1 MRGSR
6 LAFSPLAFS
15 LLALAA
21 CGGTAPPI
29 DEACAYDEDCPAGT
43 LCRGGLCEAPAD
55 SGTPVGAPEIEVTPP
70 TLDFGSASLGVQVTH
85 ELVIENHGNEPL
97 HVTRLELIEGD
108 ALAEYTSVPTG
119 AGAVALEL
127 APGGS
132 LTIAVTLVQQDTEAD
147 RGELRI
153 SSDDADEPV
162 FVVTLL
168 SEIKGT
174 PQLSA
179 APDELDYGVV
189 TWRDVVAREVD
200 IENTGTGNAPLT
212 ITAADV
218 TDASGGALLFTTTLL
233 LVDPST
239 GAESPALLPVHLSP
253 GGGTLRARV
262 VLDSSLSAGGQLP
275 AETLRIRSNDADP
288 LAADLR
294 VPILGTVFGCAAPA
308 PEVCNGLDDNCDLV
322 ADDGDPGAG
331 GACLS
336 TLPGACALG
345 SRHCV
350 AGALTCVAIA
360 APVVESCNGTD
371 DDCDGETDE
380 ALLRACSSACGS
392 GVEFCVVGS
401 WLGCNAPDPDPEY
414 CNGEDDDCDGVI
426 DDGDPGGGAPCVTGE
441 PGICSS
447 GALHCAAGTFV
458 CVRLTPPGLEGCNG
472 LDDDCDGL
480 TDEGDPGAGASCTTG
495 QLGVCATGLI
505 HCVAGTL
512 ACVRIVEPSAETC
525 NTLDDDCDAASA
537 DGAEDPMNGTAC
549 DGADTD
555 LCAEGTRS
563 CSLGSIVCS
572 DATGSISDVCNGL
585 DDDCDPASAD
595 GAEDALN
602 GAACDGTDTD
612 LCIEGTR
619 SCALGALVCSDTTGS
634 TTDLCNGADDDCDS
648 GSGDGTEDPVYGAA
662 CDGTDTDLCAE
673 GVRSCPGG
681 TMICTDTTGSSLEAC
696 NGADDDCNAVID
708 DGGTALCPIVANGTR
723 TCSGSSGCLLASCND
738 GFYDIDGAYANG
750 CECGDDGSSSVC
762 ASATPAGALS
772 VGSTVS
778 ASGKLPAAGMEDWF
792 VVTFPCSAD
801 LNSHCTG
808 TPTINIS
815 GAGYQFDTR
824 AECAAGVTCS
834 GVTSASFSDSAASDP
849 GANQYTTRDAA
860 WPETIY
866 VRVFRTT
873 AGTTCEGYTITASRP

>member
-29 DEACAYDEDCPAGT
+29 DEACANDEDCPAGT
-43 LCRGGLCEAPAD
+43 LCRGGLCETPAD

-525 NTLDDDCDAASA
+525 NTLDDDCDGVVD
-537 DGAEDPMNGTAC
+537 DGNPDGGATC
-549 DGADTD
+549 DG
-555 LCAEGTRS
+555 
-563 CSLGSIVCS
+563 S
-572 DATGSISDVCNGL
+572 DADSCRDGTFRCEAGALVCDDGPSFVVDICNGL
-585 DDDCDPASAD
+585 DDDCDPTTVDGNAD
-595 GAEDALN
+595 PLL

-619 SCALGALVCSDTTGS
+619 SCALGALVC
-634 TTDLCNGADDDCDS
+634 
-648 GSGDGTEDPVYGAA
+648 
-662 CDGTDTDLCAE
+662 
-673 GVRSCPGG
+673 
-681 TMICTDTTGSSLEAC
+681 TDTTGSSLEAC
-696 NGADDDCNAVID
+696 NGADDDCNAVVD
-708 DGGTALCPIVANGTR
+708 DGGAALCAPPPNATAACNGF
-723 TCSGSSGCLLASCND
+723 SGCGISACFGGFGNCD
-738 GFYDIDGAYANG
+738 GVVANG
-750 CECGDDGSSSVC
+750 CESPLLTDEANCGSCGVICAPGRTCTGGICSGTCGNGVLDPGEEYEPPPGPFTSAPVSPGRCRYDFSAVRQLYCNGTCSWSGSDSC
-762 ASATPAGALS
+762 DQTEADILCKLKKDNPLS
-772 VGSTVS
+772 VATSWRATT
-778 ASGKLPAAGMEDWF
+778 ALPEPG
-792 VVTFPCSAD
+792 FPCTP
-801 LNSHCTG
+801 LGYG
-808 TPTINIS
+808 TPL
-815 GAGYQFDTR
+815 
-824 AECAAGVTCS
+824 
-834 GVTSASFSDSAASDP
+834 TSM
-849 GANQYTTRDAA
+849 
-860 WPETIY
+860 
-866 VRVFRTT
+866 
-873 AGTTCEGYTITASRP
+873 ASRGVAVAVSYQDSSILADHGGGTVIVDVVCTNP